1 MSHISTV
8 KTAITDLDAIEVACR
23 ELGLELRREQKT
35 YRTYNKQKHACHAA
49 IVVPGN
55 ERAYEIG
62 LVLGQDG
69 QTYEVKFDTWNG
81 GKGMVEKAG
90 EGCRKIL
97 VEYGRAKTKSI
108 AQSKGWSYRE
118 ERLQDGRIR
127 CYCEPKRAKAYA
139 GAKRSW

>member
-8 KTAITDLDAIEVACR
+8 KTAITDLDALEQACK

-35 YRTYNKQKHACHAA
+35 YRTYNKQQNACDAA
-49 IVVPGN
+49 IVIPGD

-62 LVLGQDG
+62 LVLGKDG
-69 QTYEVKFDTWNG
+69 KTYEVNFDSWNG
-81 GKGMVEKAG
+81 GKGMVERSGK
-90 EGCRKIL
+90 GCSKIM

-127 CYCEPKRAKAYA
+127 CYCEPKRKAYA
-139 GAKRSW
+139 GAGKRW